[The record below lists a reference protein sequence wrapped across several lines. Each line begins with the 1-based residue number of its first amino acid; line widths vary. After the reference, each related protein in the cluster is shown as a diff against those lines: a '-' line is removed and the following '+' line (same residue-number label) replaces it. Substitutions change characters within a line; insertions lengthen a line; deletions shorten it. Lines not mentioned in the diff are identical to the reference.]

1 MFSERKVAVIMG
13 WFCSVVG
20 RAFIGFRRHCPRL
33 GMFRTMVTSI
43 MVSQFQLSFVIPDMF
58 CPLSGYGRAG

>member
-1 MFSERKVAVIMG
+1 MG
-13 WFCSVVG
+13 G
-20 RAFIGFRRHCPRL
+20 AIIGYRRHCPFL
-33 GMFRTMVTSI
+33 GMFRTMVSSI